1 MRGIIPRALTFLFDE
16 LEKRND
22 LGYFNNIV
30 CEVTI
35 SFMEI
40 YNENAYDLLDKKHLE
55 LPLE

>member
-22 LGYFNNIV
+22 LGYLNNLV